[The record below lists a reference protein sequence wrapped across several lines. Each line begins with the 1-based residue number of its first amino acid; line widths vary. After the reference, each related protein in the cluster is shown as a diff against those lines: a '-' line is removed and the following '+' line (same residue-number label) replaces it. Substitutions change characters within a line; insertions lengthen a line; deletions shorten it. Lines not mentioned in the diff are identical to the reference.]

1 MEQEQAPAVPDA
13 AQLVLFAPYC
23 GGVSREQDLSTAL
36 QILSC
41 GELKGRRPVAGIDG
55 YPFELRWHVVAAPME
70 RLDCQLRF
78 HGHPVR
84 DVDFVVITLQLV
96 AWLMDRSHRQPSE
109 PDLPNGFWQWL
120 LMERGDAPEQA

>member
-1 MEQEQAPAVPDA
+1 MSDA

-23 GGVSREQDLSTAL
+23 GGVSREQDLSAAL

-55 YPFELRWHVVAAPME
+55 YRFELRWNGVAAPME

-78 HGHPVR
+78 PGHPEGA
-84 DVDFVVITLQLV
+84 VDFAVTTHQLV
-96 AWLMDRSHRQPSE
+96 AWLMDRSHLQPSE

-120 LMERGDAPEQA
+120 LIERGDAPEQA